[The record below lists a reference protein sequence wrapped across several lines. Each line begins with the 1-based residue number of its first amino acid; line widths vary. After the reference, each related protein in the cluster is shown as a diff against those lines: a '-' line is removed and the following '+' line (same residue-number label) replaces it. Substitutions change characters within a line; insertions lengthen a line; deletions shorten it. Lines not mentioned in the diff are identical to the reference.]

1 MNRAAGAVRVR
12 VWDPL
17 VRIAHWSL
25 IGSIVVAWF
34 TRHGGGAVHE
44 WAGYL
49 TIAVV
54 SIRVVWG
61 FVGPRHARFTHF
73 VRPPAA
79 TSEYAALVY
88 LGREPR
94 YLGHNPLGGW
104 MIVALLATAL
114 AAAGSGWLYVTDR
127 FWGLEWVEELHIGLS
142 NLLFG
147 LAGLHVAG
155 VVVASWRHRENLA
168 WAMVR
173 GNKRE
178 AGSVDID

>member
-1 MNRAAGAVRVR
+1 MSVR

-25 IGSIVVAWF
+25 VGGIVVAWL
-34 TRHGGGAVHE
+34 TRHGGGALHE

-54 SIRVVWG
+54 IVRIIWG
-61 FVGPRHARFTHF
+61 FVGPPHARFAHF
-73 VRPPAA
+73 VRPPSA

-88 LGREPR
+88 LGRDPR

-104 MIVALLATAL
+104 MIVALLVTAL

-127 FWGLEWVEELHIGLS
+127 FWGIEWVEKMHEGLS
-142 NLLFG
+142 NLLFA
-147 LAGLHVAG
+147 LAGLHIAG
-155 VVVASWRHRENLA
+155 ALVASWRHSENLA
-168 WAMVR
+168 GAMVH

-178 AGSVDID
+178 AGPVDVD

>member
-1 MNRAAGAVRVR
+1 MSVR

-25 IGSIVVAWF
+25 VGGIVVAWL
-34 TRHGGGAVHE
+34 TRHGGGALHE

-54 SIRVVWG
+54 IVRIIWG
-61 FVGPRHARFTHF
+61 FVGPPHARFAHF
-73 VRPPAA
+73 VRPPSA

-88 LGREPR
+88 LGRDPR

-104 MIVALLATAL
+104 MIVALLVTAL
-114 AAAGSGWLYVTDR
+114 AVAGSGWLYVTDR
-127 FWGLEWVEELHIGLS
+127 FWGVEWVEELHEGLS
-142 NLLFG
+142 NLLFA
-147 LAGLHVAG
+147 LAGLHITGAL
-155 VVVASWRHRENLA
+155 VASWRHSENLA
-168 WAMVR
+168 GAMVH

-178 AGSVDID
+178 AGPVDID